1 MKNVGKAYIL
11 LVLLVI
17 AVGSNFGCKPAPP
30 CETSLVTLDETRLDA
45 ETFEKE
51 AAETGKSVDDLETK
65 LTKKVQE
72 VEAIKDDP
80 ERLEKK
86 LYELKKGS
94 GKE

>member
-1 MKNVGKAYIL
+1 MKIVGKVNIL

-51 AAETGKSVDDLETK
+51 AAETGRSVDDLEAK
-65 LTKKVQE
+65 LAKKSQE
-72 VEAIKDDP
+72 VEAVKDDP

-94 GKE
+94 GRD